1 MNKGLTLIETLLYM
15 ALLSVLTVTALP
27 LLADLNS
34 WQSEQNVY
42 GNATRDF
49 LFLEAKL
56 RFLTQRATRVI
67 RPERGEYS
75 DSFSFDTENIG
86 IITLKLEN
94 GLILDYEEEG
104 VESAPLIATSTLVE
118 GVTFY
123 RPPTATF
130 ETITFSAVINGLN
143 FGSTTYF
150 FRNE

>member
-1 MNKGLTLIETLLYM
+1 MNKGLTLVETLLYM

-42 GNATRDF
+42 DNATRDF

-75 DSFSFDTENIG
+75 NIFSFDTENMG
-86 IITLKLEN
+86 IITLKLGN
-94 GLILDYEEEG
+94 GLILDYEEGG
-104 VESAPLIATSTLVE
+104 VESVLLFATSTSVE
-118 GVTFY
+118 DLTFY
-123 RPPTATF
+123 RPPTENF
-130 ETITFSAVINGLN
+130 ETITFGVVINGLN